1 MEPQNQSIG
10 NYQILS
16 TLGRGGMGTVYRA
29 LDTRIGREVALK
41 VVTPG
46 DVNGPEDQREASDRF
61 RREARSAGILSHP
74 NLVTVHEFGE
84 TDRLLY
90 IVMELVGGPGL
101 DHLMKQQG
109 RLEPRFVADVI
120 RQAAGALDYAH
131 RKGIVHRDI
140 KPGNIMLGEGGLV
153 KVADFG
159 IAKMLMEP
167 NVTRTGFAV
176 GTPFYM
182 SPEQVRGESLDGRAD
197 QYSLAVVAY
206 ELLSGAKP
214 FSGDSL
220 PATLHNVLFTS
231 PAPVHTLNPSV
242 PERATEVLS
251 RAMSKDRAGRYN
263 TCAEFAADFDA
274 ALGHAP
280 LAPPAASPAAP
291 ARRSAWKLLLAAM
304 VVVPMIA
311 AGIALYLREA
321 PKQAPN
327 QAPHQVPAAALTLP
341 AGDMV
346 LVEAGDALLG
356 RERQPVR
363 VEAFYLDKTEVTNR
377 AWAEFCRESG
387 RAAQLAAPEL
397 PAVNVSVE
405 DAQAFARWA
414 GKRLPTAVEW
424 EKAARGARGW
434 NFPWGDEF
442 RPGLANLPQSPA
454 EARSAA
460 LAAADSHAP
469 GQSPCGALNLV
480 GNVWE
485 WVNTPAT
492 PPQGAEFTVYSQMF
506 RDLAPP
512 LSPTEPFFQARGGS
526 YRFYLP
532 AGEAAA
538 LAYDASPVPAR
549 ARKPDIGFR
558 CAKDVPR

>member
-1 MEPQNQSIG
+1 MQPPNQSIG
-10 NYQILS
+10 HYQILGA
-16 TLGRGGMGTVYRA
+16 LGKGGMGTVYRA

-41 VVTPG
+41 VITPG
-46 DVNGPEDQREASDRF
+46 DVNGPDDLREASDRF
-61 RREARSAGILSHP
+61 RREARSAGVLSHP

-120 RQAAGALDYAH
+120 RQAGGALDYAH

-140 KPGNIMLGEGGLV
+140 KPANIMLGEGGLV

-159 IAKMLMEP
+159 IAKMLLEP
-167 NVTRTGFAV
+167 DVTRAGFAV
-176 GTPFYM
+176 GTPHYM
-182 SPEQVRGESLDGRAD
+182 SPEQMRGEPLDGRAD
-197 QYSLAVVAY
+197 LYSLAVVAY

-220 PATLHNVLFTS
+220 PATLHSVLFTS
-231 PAPVHTLNPSV
+231 PPPVHTLNPAV
-242 PERATEVLS
+242 PERAAEVLS
-251 RAMSKDRAGRYN
+251 RAMSKDRVGRYK

-274 ALGHAP
+274 ALGGVP
-280 LAPPAASPAAP
+280 VAPPAASPAAP
-291 ARRSAWKLLLAAM
+291 ARRPVWKLLLAAM
-304 VVVPMIA
+304 VVVTMIA
-311 AGIALYLREA
+311 AGIAVYLRQAPKPA
-321 PKQAPN
+321 PKQAP
-327 QAPHQVPAAALTLP
+327 AAVLALP
-341 AGDMV
+341 SGDMV
-346 LVEAGDALLG
+346 LVEAGEALLG
-356 RERQPVR
+356 RERRPVR
-363 VEAFYLDKTEVTNR
+363 VEAFYLDRTEVTNR
-377 AWAEFCRESG
+377 AWAQFRGASG
-387 RAAQLAAPEL
+387 RAAEPAAPEL
-397 PAVNVSVE
+397 PVVDVSFE

-414 GKRLPTAVEW
+414 GKRLPTAAEW
-424 EKAARGARGW
+424 EKAARGAKGW

-442 RPGLANLPQSPA
+442 RPGAANLPQSPA

-469 GQSPCGALNLV
+469 GKSPYGALNMV

-485 WVNTPAT
+485 WVNAPAT
-492 PPQGAEFTVYSQMF
+492 PPPGAEFTEYTKLF
-506 RDLAPP
+506 RELTPP
-512 LSPTEPFFQARGGS
+512 LSPAEPFFQARGGS
-526 YRFYLP
+526 YRFYVP

-538 LAYDASPVPAR
+538 LVYDASPVPAR